1 MKNNK
6 KQFNLKTKEELM
18 VELREAGDRLL
29 KARLD
34 KAQNKLKNTRL
45 LRETKDVIAR
55 IKTAIKMLEEKNNA

>member
-18 VELREAGDRLL
+18 VELREISDKLL

-45 LRETKDVIAR
+45 LRVTKDVVAR
-55 IKTAIKMLEEKNNA
+55 IKTAIRMLEEKNNA